1 MNSNSLTIKQ
11 QKQFICQVLFK
22 LQRKKLR
29 LYIEIYAATVQ
40 EQKNIYFSPNAKT
53 IWQVNITE
61 LQFLNN

>member
-40 EQKNIYFSPNAKT
+40 EQKNIYFSRNAKT
-53 IWQVNITE
+53 I
-61 LQFLNN
+61 